1 MNVTGPIGAAKVRI
15 DGTYNLEP
23 RKAGED
29 KDAKAAGAR
38 AAAASAATGAG
49 GAQVVLSQEKLIS
62 AASAAPEINAQ
73 AVAEARALLESGQ
86 LDTPEAAQQAA
97 QRILDLGL

>member
-1 MNVTGPIGAAKVRI
+1 MQVRVE
-15 DGTYNLEP
+15 GTYNLEP
-23 RKAGED
+23 RRAADD
-29 KDAKAAGAR
+29 KDAKAP
-38 AAAASAATGAG
+38 SAKAVTIPVPTAAG
-49 GAQVVLSQEKLIS
+49 GAQVLWSQEKLIS

-86 LDTPEAAQQAA
+86 LDTPQAAQSAA